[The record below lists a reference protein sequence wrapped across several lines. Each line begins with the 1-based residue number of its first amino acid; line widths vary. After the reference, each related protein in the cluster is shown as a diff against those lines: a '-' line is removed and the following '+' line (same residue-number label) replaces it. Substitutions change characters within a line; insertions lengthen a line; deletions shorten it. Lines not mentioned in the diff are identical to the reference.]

1 MFDNLGNRL
10 DDIFRKLRSRGR
22 LTEKE
27 IDEAMR
33 EIRVALLEADV
44 ALPAVRAFLQR
55 VKAEALGEEVL
66 KSLTPAQ
73 QVVKIVHDELVR
85 MLGGQTAGLASAP
98 KPPTVIMLAGL
109 QGSGKT
115 STAAKLGALLRRKG
129 QRPLLVAADLQRP
142 AAIRQLQVLG
152 EQAKVAVFTE
162 PGATDPVAVVKAAL
176 EVGRREADVVILDTA
191 GRLHVD
197 PEMMD
202 QVARVHAVAQP
213 QEVLFVLDAMTGQ
226 DALVSAKAFAETI
239 PLTGI
244 ILTKLDGDAR
254 GGAALSAAT
263 VTGRPI
269 KFAGIGEKLGD
280 LEPFHPDRIAS
291 RILGMGDVLT
301 LIEKAEAAVSKE
313 EAERQARKILDA
325 QFTLEDFLSQMQQVR
340 KMGGIGSLVKML
352 PGLPGMGRL
361 SDLAIEDKDMVKLEA
376 IIRSMTPGERADPRI
391 ISGSRRSRIA
401 RGSGTQVREVNE
413 LLKQFDAVRKMMKTM
428 TRGGK
433 GGGKGRRRG
442 AFSLPPG
449 FGL

>member
-27 IDEAMR
+27 VDEALR
-33 EIRVALLEADV
+33 EIRVALLEGDV
-44 ALPAVRAFLQR
+44 ALPAVRSFLQPVR
-55 VKAEALGEEVL
+55 AEATGEEVL
-66 KSLTPAQ
+66 HSLTPGH
-73 QVVKIVHDELVR
+73 QVVKLVHDELVR
-85 MLGGQTAGLASAP
+85 MLGGQSAGLVTSP

-115 STAAKLGALLRRKG
+115 STAAKLGALLKRRG

-152 EQAKVAVFTE
+152 EQAKVAVHAE
-162 PGATDPVAVVKAAL
+162 MGATDPVAVVEAAL
-176 EVGRREADVVILDTA
+176 ERGRREADVVILDTA

-202 QVARVHAVAQP
+202 QVARVHALAQP
-213 QEVLFVLDAMTGQ
+213 HEVLFVLDAITGQ

-244 ILTKLDGDAR
+244 IITKLDGDAR

-263 VTGRPI
+263 VTGQPI
-269 KFAGIGEKLGD
+269 KFAGMGEKLAD

-301 LIEKAEAAVSKE
+301 LIEKAEDAVSKE
-313 EAERQARKILDA
+313 EAEKQARKILDA
-325 QFTLEDFLSQMQQVR
+325 AFTLEDFLSQMQQVR

-376 IIRSMTPGERADPRI
+376 IIRSMTPVERNDPRI
-391 ISGSRRSRIA
+391 ISGARRARIA
-401 RGSGTQVREVNE
+401 RGSGTQVRDVNE
-413 LLKQFDAVRKMMKTM
+413 LLKQFDAVRKMMKSM
-428 TRGGK
+428 TK
-433 GGGKGRRRG
+433 GGGKKGRRG

-449 FGL
+449 LGL

>member
-1 MFDNLGNRL
+1 VFDNLGNRL

-27 IDEAMR
+27 IDEALR

-44 ALPAVRAFLQR
+44 ALPAVRTFLQH

-66 KSLTPAQ
+66 KSLTPGQ
-73 QVVKIVHDELVR
+73 QVVKIVHEELVR
-85 MLGGQTAGLASAP
+85 MLGGKTVGLVSAP
-98 KPPTVIMLAGL
+98 KPPTIIMLAGL

-115 STAAKLGALLRRKG
+115 STAAKLASLLRRKG

-152 EQAKVAVFTE
+152 EQAKVAVHAE
-162 PGATDPVAVVKAAL
+162 LGQTDPVAVVERAL
-176 EVGRREADVVILDTA
+176 EEGRRDADVVILDTA

-213 QEVLFVLDAMTGQ
+213 HEVLFVLDAMTGQ

-244 ILTKLDGDAR
+244 IITKLDGDAR

-263 VTGRPI
+263 VTGQPI
-269 KFAGIGEKLGD
+269 KFAGMGEKLGD

-313 EAERQARKILDA
+313 EAEQQARKILDA
-325 QFTLEDFLSQMQQVR
+325 AFTLEDFLSQMQQVR

-361 SDLAIEDKDMVKLEA
+361 SDLSIEDKDMVKLEA
-376 IIRSMTPGERADPRI
+376 IIRSMTPGERNDPRM
-391 ISGSRRSRIA
+391 ISGSRRARIA
-401 RGSGTQVREVNE
+401 RGSGTQVRDVNE
-413 LLKQFDAVRKMMKTM
+413 LLKQFEAVRKMMKSM
-428 TRGGK
+428 TK
-433 GGGKGRRRG
+433 GGGKKGRRG

-449 FGL
+449 LGL

>member
-1 MFDNLGNRL
+1 MFDTLGDRL

-27 IDEAMR
+27 IDEALR

-44 ALPAVRAFLQR
+44 ALPAVRAFLQH
-55 VKAEALGEEVL
+55 VKAEALGEDVL
-66 KSLTPAQ
+66 KSLTPGQ
-73 QVVKIVHDELVR
+73 QVIKIVHEELVR
-85 MLGGQTAGLASAP
+85 MLGGKTVGLASAS
-98 KPPTVIMLAGL
+98 KPPTIIMLAGL

-115 STAAKLGALLRRKG
+115 STAAKLAALLRRKG

-152 EQAKVAVFTE
+152 EQAKVAVHAE
-162 PGATDPVAVVKAAL
+162 MGQTDPVAVVERAL
-176 EVGRREADVVILDTA
+176 EEGRRDADVVILDTA

-213 QEVLFVLDAMTGQ
+213 HEVLFVLDAMTGQ

-244 ILTKLDGDAR
+244 IITKLDGDAR

-263 VTGRPI
+263 VTGQPI
-269 KFAGIGEKLGD
+269 KFAGMGEKLAD

-313 EAERQARKILDA
+313 EAEKQARKILDA
-325 QFTLEDFLSQMQQVR
+325 AFTLEDFLSQMQQVR

-376 IIRSMTPGERADPRI
+376 IIRSMTPSERNDPRI
-391 ISGSRRSRIA
+391 ISGSRRARIA
-401 RGSGTQVREVNE
+401 RGSGTQVRDVNE
-413 LLKQFDAVRKMMKTM
+413 LLKQFEAVRKMMKSM
-428 TRGGK
+428 TK
-433 GGGKGRRRG
+433 GGGKKGRRG

-449 FGL
+449 LGL

>member
-1 MFDNLGNRL
+1 MFDTLGNRL

-27 IDEAMR
+27 IDEALR

-44 ALPAVRAFLQR
+44 ALPAVRAFLQH
-55 VKAEALGEEVL
+55 VKAEALGEDVL
-66 KSLTPAQ
+66 KSLTPGQ
-73 QVVKIVHDELVR
+73 QVIKIVHDELVR
-85 MLGGQTAGLASAP
+85 MLGGQTAGLVTAP

-115 STAAKLGALLRRKG
+115 STAGKLAALLRRKG

-142 AAIRQLQVLG
+142 AAIRQLQILG
-152 EQAKVAVFTE
+152 EQAKVAVHAE
-162 PGATDPVAVVKAAL
+162 MGETDPVAVVRRAL
-176 EVGRREADVVILDTA
+176 EEGRRDADVVIIDTA

-202 QVARVHAVAQP
+202 QVARVHALSQP
-213 QEVLFVLDAMTGQ
+213 HEVLFVLDAMTGQ

-244 ILTKLDGDAR
+244 IVTKLDGDAR

-263 VTGRPI
+263 VTGQPI
-269 KFAGIGEKLGD
+269 KFAGTGEKLAD

-301 LIEKAEAAVSKE
+301 LIEKAEATVSKE
-313 EAERQARKILDA
+313 EAEKQARKILDA
-325 QFTLEDFLSQMQQVR
+325 AFTLEDFLSQMQQVR

-376 IIRSMTPGERADPRI
+376 IIRSMTPVERNDPRI
-391 ISGSRRSRIA
+391 ISGARRARIA
-401 RGSGTQVREVNE
+401 RGSGTQVRDVNE
-413 LLKQFDAVRKMMKTM
+413 LLKQFEAVRKMMKSM
-428 TRGGK
+428 TK
-433 GGGKGRRRG
+433 GGGKKGRRG

-449 FGL
+449 LGL

>member
-1 MFDNLGNRL
+1 VFDNLGDRL

-27 IDEAMR
+27 IDEALR

-44 ALPAVRAFLQR
+44 ALPAVRTFLQH
-55 VKAEALGEEVL
+55 VKAEALGEDVL
-66 KSLTPAQ
+66 KSLTPGQ
-73 QVVKIVHDELVR
+73 QVIKIVHEELVR
-85 MLGGQTAGLASAP
+85 MLGGKTVGLASAS
-98 KPPTVIMLAGL
+98 KPPTIIMLAGL

-115 STAAKLGALLRRKG
+115 STAAKLAALLRRKG

-152 EQAKVAVFTE
+152 EQAKVAVHAE
-162 PGATDPVAVVKAAL
+162 VGQTDPVAVVARAL
-176 EVGRREADVVILDTA
+176 EEGRRDADVVILDTA

-213 QEVLFVLDAMTGQ
+213 HEVLFVLDAMTGQ

-244 ILTKLDGDAR
+244 IITKLDGDAR

-263 VTGRPI
+263 VTGQPI
-269 KFAGIGEKLGD
+269 KFAGMGEKLGD

-313 EAERQARKILDA
+313 EAEQQARKILDA
-325 QFTLEDFLSQMQQVR
+325 AFTLEDFLSQMQQVR

-361 SDLAIEDKDMVKLEA
+361 SDLSIEDRDMVKLEA
-376 IIRSMTPGERADPRI
+376 IIRSMTPGERNDPRI
-391 ISGSRRSRIA
+391 ISGARRARIA
-401 RGSGTQVREVNE
+401 RGAGTQVREVNE
-413 LLKQFDAVRKMMKTM
+413 LLKQFEAVRKMMKSM
-428 TRGGK
+428 TK
-433 GGGKGRRRG
+433 GGGKKGRRG

-449 FGL
+449 LGL

>member
-1 MFDNLGNRL
+1 MFDTLGNRL

-27 IDEAMR
+27 IDEALR

-44 ALPAVRAFLQR
+44 ALPAVRTFLQH

-66 KSLTPAQ
+66 KSLTPGQ
-73 QVVKIVHDELVR
+73 QVVKIVHEELVR
-85 MLGGQTAGLASAP
+85 MLGGKTVGLASAS
-98 KPPTVIMLAGL
+98 KPPTIIMLAGL

-115 STAAKLGALLRRKG
+115 STAGKLAALLRRKG

-142 AAIRQLQVLG
+142 AAIRQLEILG
-152 EQAKVAVFTE
+152 EQARVAVHAE
-162 PGATDPVAVVKAAL
+162 MEATDPVAVVQAAL
-176 EVGRREADVVILDTA
+176 EQGRREADVVILDTA

-197 PEMMD
+197 AEMMD

-213 QEVLFVLDAMTGQ
+213 HEVLFVLDAMTGQ

-244 ILTKLDGDAR
+244 VLTKLDGDAR
-254 GGAALSAAT
+254 GGAALSAVT

-269 KFAGIGEKLGD
+269 KFAGMGEKLGD

-313 EAERQARKILDA
+313 EAERQARKIMEA

-340 KMGGIGSLVKML
+340 NMGGIGSLVKML

-361 SDLAIEDKDMVKLEA
+361 SDLSIDEKDMVRLEA

-391 ISGSRRSRIA
+391 ISGSRRARIA

-413 LLKQFDAVRKMMKTM
+413 LLKQFEAVRKMMKQM
-428 TRGGK
+428 TK
-433 GGGKGRRRG
+433 GGGKKGRRG

-449 FGL
+449 LGL

>member
-1 MFDNLGNRL
+1 MFDTLGNRL

-27 IDEAMR
+27 IDEALR

-44 ALPAVRAFLQR
+44 ALPAVRAFLQH
-55 VKAEALGEEVL
+55 VKAEALGEDVL
-66 KSLTPAQ
+66 KSLTPGQ
-73 QVVKIVHDELVR
+73 QVIKIVHDELVR
-85 MLGGQTAGLASAP
+85 MLGGQTAGLVTAP

-115 STAAKLGALLRRKG
+115 STAGKLAALLRRKG

-142 AAIRQLQVLG
+142 AAIRQLQILG
-152 EQAKVAVFTE
+152 EQAKVAVHAE
-162 PGATDPVAVVKAAL
+162 MGETDPVAVVRRAL
-176 EVGRREADVVILDTA
+176 EEGRRDADVVIIDTA

-202 QVARVHAVAQP
+202 QVARVHALSQP
-213 QEVLFVLDAMTGQ
+213 HEVLFVLDAMTGQ

-244 ILTKLDGDAR
+244 IVTKLDGDAR

-269 KFAGIGEKLGD
+269 KFAGMGEKLAD

-301 LIEKAEAAVSKE
+301 LIEKAEATVSKE
-313 EAERQARKILDA
+313 EAEKQARKILDA
-325 QFTLEDFLSQMQQVR
+325 AFTLEDFLSQMQQVR

-376 IIRSMTPGERADPRI
+376 IIRSMTPVERNDPRI
-391 ISGSRRSRIA
+391 ISGARRARIA
-401 RGSGTQVREVNE
+401 RGSGTQVRDVNE
-413 LLKQFDAVRKMMKTM
+413 LLKQFEAVRKMMKSM
-428 TRGGK
+428 TK
-433 GGGKGRRRG
+433 GGGKKGRRG

-449 FGL
+449 LGL

>member
-27 IDEAMR
+27 IDEALR

-44 ALPAVRAFLQR
+44 ALPAVRTFLQH
-55 VKAEALGEEVL
+55 VKAEALGEDVL
-66 KSLTPAQ
+66 KSLTPGQ
-73 QVVKIVHDELVR
+73 QVIKVVHEELVR
-85 MLGGQTAGLASAP
+85 MLGGKTVGLASAS
-98 KPPTVIMLAGL
+98 KPPTIIMLAGL

-115 STAAKLGALLRRKG
+115 STAAKLASLLRRKG

-152 EQAKVAVFTE
+152 EQAKVAVHAE
-162 PGATDPVAVVKAAL
+162 MGETDPVAVVRRAL
-176 EVGRREADVVILDTA
+176 EEGRRDADVVILDTA

-213 QEVLFVLDAMTGQ
+213 HEVLFVLDAMTGQ
-226 DALVSAKAFAETI
+226 DALISAKAFAETI

-244 ILTKLDGDAR
+244 IITKLDGDAR
-254 GGAALSAAT
+254 GGAALSAST
-263 VTGRPI
+263 VTGQPI
-269 KFAGIGEKLGD
+269 KFAGMGEKLAD

-301 LIEKAEAAVSKE
+301 LIEKAEASVSKE
-313 EAERQARKILDA
+313 EAEKQARKILDA
-325 QFTLEDFLSQMQQVR
+325 AFTLEDFLSQMQQVR

-376 IIRSMTPGERADPRI
+376 IIRSMTPGERNDPRI
-391 ISGSRRSRIA
+391 ISGSRRARIA

-413 LLKQFDAVRKMMKTM
+413 LLKQFEAVRKMMKSM
-428 TRGGK
+428 TK
-433 GGGKGRRRG
+433 GGGKKGRRG

-449 FGL
+449 LGL

>member
-1 MFDNLGNRL
+1 VFDNLGDRL

-27 IDEAMR
+27 IDEALR

-44 ALPAVRAFLQR
+44 ALPAVRTFLQH
-55 VKAEALGEEVL
+55 VKAEALGEDVL
-66 KSLTPAQ
+66 KSLTPGQ
-73 QVVKIVHDELVR
+73 QVIKIVHEELVR
-85 MLGGQTAGLASAP
+85 MLGGKTVGLASAP
-98 KPPTVIMLAGL
+98 KPPTIIMLAGL

-115 STAAKLGALLRRKG
+115 STAAKLASLLRRKG

-142 AAIRQLQVLG
+142 AAIRQLQILG
-152 EQAKVAVFTE
+152 EQAKVAVHAE
-162 PGATDPVAVVKAAL
+162 VGQTDPVAVVARAL
-176 EVGRREADVVILDTA
+176 EEGRRDADVVILDTA

-213 QEVLFVLDAMTGQ
+213 HEVLFVLDAMTGQ

-244 ILTKLDGDAR
+244 IITKLDGDAR

-263 VTGRPI
+263 VTGQPI
-269 KFAGIGEKLGD
+269 KFAGMGEKLGD

-313 EAERQARKILDA
+313 EAEQQARKILDA
-325 QFTLEDFLSQMQQVR
+325 AFTLEDFLSQMQQVR

-361 SDLAIEDKDMVKLEA
+361 SDLSIEDKDMVKLEA
-376 IIRSMTPGERADPRI
+376 IIRSMTPGERNDPRI
-391 ISGSRRSRIA
+391 ISGARRARIA
-401 RGSGTQVREVNE
+401 RGAGTQVREVNE
-413 LLKQFDAVRKMMKTM
+413 LLKQFEAVRKMMKSM
-428 TRGGK
+428 TK
-433 GGGKGRRRG
+433 GGGKKGRRG

-449 FGL
+449 LGL

>member
-1 MFDNLGNRL
+1 VFDNLGDRL

-27 IDEAMR
+27 IDEALR

-44 ALPAVRAFLQR
+44 ALPAVRTFLQH
-55 VKAEALGEEVL
+55 VKAEALGEDVL
-66 KSLTPAQ
+66 KSLTPGQ
-73 QVVKIVHDELVR
+73 QVIKIVHEELVR
-85 MLGGQTAGLASAP
+85 MLGGKTVGLASAS
-98 KPPTVIMLAGL
+98 KPPTIIMLAGL

-115 STAAKLGALLRRKG
+115 STAAKLAALLRRKG

-142 AAIRQLQVLG
+142 AAIRQLQILG
-152 EQAKVAVFTE
+152 EQAKVAVHAE
-162 PGATDPVAVVKAAL
+162 VGQTDPVAVVARAL
-176 EVGRREADVVILDTA
+176 EEGRRDADVVILDTA

-213 QEVLFVLDAMTGQ
+213 HEVLFVLDAMTGQ

-244 ILTKLDGDAR
+244 IITKLDGDAR

-263 VTGRPI
+263 VTGQPI
-269 KFAGIGEKLGD
+269 KFAGMGEKLGD

-313 EAERQARKILDA
+313 EAEQQARKILDA
-325 QFTLEDFLSQMQQVR
+325 AFTLEDFLSQMQQVR

-361 SDLAIEDKDMVKLEA
+361 SDLSIEDKDMVKLEA
-376 IIRSMTPGERADPRI
+376 IIRSMTPGERNDPRI
-391 ISGSRRSRIA
+391 ISGARRARIA
-401 RGSGTQVREVNE
+401 RGAGTQVREVNE
-413 LLKQFDAVRKMMKTM
+413 LLKQFEAVRKMMKSM
-428 TRGGK
+428 TK
-433 GGGKGRRRG
+433 GGGKKGRRG

-449 FGL
+449 LGL

>member
-1 MFDNLGNRL
+1 VFDTLGDRL

-27 IDEAMR
+27 IDEALR

-44 ALPAVRAFLQR
+44 ALPAVRTFLQH
-55 VKAEALGEEVL
+55 VKAEALGEDVL
-66 KSLTPAQ
+66 KSLTPGQ
-73 QVVKIVHDELVR
+73 QVIKIVHEELVR
-85 MLGGQTAGLASAP
+85 MLGGKTVGLASAS
-98 KPPTVIMLAGL
+98 KPPTIILLAGL

-115 STAAKLGALLRRKG
+115 STAAKLASLLRRKG

-152 EQAKVAVFTE
+152 EQAKVAVHAE
-162 PGATDPVAVVKAAL
+162 MGETDPVAVVRRAL
-176 EVGRREADVVILDTA
+176 EEGRRDADVVILDTA

-213 QEVLFVLDAMTGQ
+213 HEVLFVLDAMTGQ

-244 ILTKLDGDAR
+244 IITKLDGDAR

-263 VTGRPI
+263 VTGQPI
-269 KFAGIGEKLGD
+269 KFAGMGEKLAD

-313 EAERQARKILDA
+313 EAEKQARKILDA
-325 QFTLEDFLSQMQQVR
+325 AFTLEDFLSQMQQVR

-361 SDLAIEDKDMVKLEA
+361 SDLSIEDRDMVKLEA
-376 IIRSMTPGERADPRI
+376 IIRSMTPGERNDPRI
-391 ISGSRRSRIA
+391 ISGARRARIA
-401 RGSGTQVREVNE
+401 RGSGTQVRDVNE
-413 LLKQFDAVRKMMKTM
+413 LLKQFEAVRKMMKSM
-428 TRGGK
+428 TK
-433 GGGKGRRRG
+433 GGGKKGRRG

-449 FGL
+449 LGL

>member
-1 MFDNLGNRL
+1 VFDNLGNRL

-27 IDEAMR
+27 IDEALR

-44 ALPAVRAFLQR
+44 ALPAVRTFLQH

-66 KSLTPAQ
+66 KSLTPGQ
-73 QVVKIVHDELVR
+73 QVIKIVHEELVR
-85 MLGGQTAGLASAP
+85 MLGGKTVGLASAS
-98 KPPTVIMLAGL
+98 KPPTIIMLAGL

-115 STAAKLGALLRRKG
+115 STAAKLASLLRRKG

-152 EQAKVAVFTE
+152 EQAKVAVHAE
-162 PGATDPVAVVKAAL
+162 MGETDPVAVVRRAL
-176 EVGRREADVVILDTA
+176 EEGRRDADVVILDTA

-213 QEVLFVLDAMTGQ
+213 HEVLFVLDAMTGQ
-226 DALVSAKAFAETI
+226 DALISAKAFAETI

-244 ILTKLDGDAR
+244 IITKLDGDAR
-254 GGAALSAAT
+254 GGAALSAST
-263 VTGRPI
+263 VTGQPI
-269 KFAGIGEKLGD
+269 KFAGMGEKLAD

-313 EAERQARKILDA
+313 EAEQQARKILDA
-325 QFTLEDFLSQMQQVR
+325 AFTLEDFLSQMQQVR

-361 SDLAIEDKDMVKLEA
+361 SDLSIEDKDMVKLEA
-376 IIRSMTPGERADPRI
+376 IIRSMTPGERNDPRI
-391 ISGSRRSRIA
+391 ISGARRARIA

-413 LLKQFDAVRKMMKTM
+413 LLKQFEAVRKMMKSM
-428 TRGGK
+428 TK
-433 GGGKGRRRG
+433 GGGKKGRRG

-449 FGL
+449 LGL

>member
-1 MFDNLGNRL
+1 MFDTLGNRL

-27 IDEAMR
+27 IDEALR

-44 ALPAVRAFLQR
+44 ALPAVRAFLQH
-55 VKAEALGEEVL
+55 VKAEALGEDVL
-66 KSLTPAQ
+66 KSLTPGQ
-73 QVVKIVHDELVR
+73 QVIKIVHEELVR
-85 MLGGQTAGLASAP
+85 MLGGQSAGLVTAS

-115 STAAKLGALLRRKG
+115 STAGKLAALLRRKG

-142 AAIRQLQVLG
+142 AAIRQLQILG
-152 EQAKVAVFTE
+152 EQAKVAVHAE
-162 PGATDPVAVVKAAL
+162 MGETDPVAVVRRAL
-176 EVGRREADVVILDTA
+176 EEGRRDADVVILDTA

-213 QEVLFVLDAMTGQ
+213 DEVLFVLDAMTGQ

-244 ILTKLDGDAR
+244 IITKLDGDAR

-269 KFAGIGEKLGD
+269 KFAGMGEKLGD

-301 LIEKAEAAVSKE
+301 LIEKAEATVSKE
-313 EAERQARKILDA
+313 EAEKQARKILDA
-325 QFTLEDFLSQMQQVR
+325 AFTLEDFLSQMQQVR

-376 IIRSMTPGERADPRI
+376 IIRSMTPVERNDPRI
-391 ISGSRRSRIA
+391 ISGSRRARIA
-401 RGSGTQVREVNE
+401 RGSGTQVRDVNE
-413 LLKQFDAVRKMMKTM
+413 LLKQFDAVRKMMKSM
-428 TRGGK
+428 TK
-433 GGGKGRRRG
+433 GGGKKGRRG

-449 FGL
+449 LGL

>member
-1 MFDNLGNRL
+1 MFDTLGNRL

-27 IDEAMR
+27 IDEALR

-44 ALPAVRAFLQR
+44 ALPAVRTFLQH

-66 KSLTPAQ
+66 KSLTPGQ
-73 QVVKIVHDELVR
+73 HVIKIVHDELVR
-85 MLGGQTAGLASAP
+85 MLGGQTAGLATAS

-115 STAAKLGALLRRKG
+115 STAGKLAALLRRKG

-152 EQAKVAVFTE
+152 EQAKVAVHAE
-162 PGATDPVAVVKAAL
+162 MGETDPVAVVRRAL
-176 EVGRREADVVILDTA
+176 EEGRRDADVVIIDTA

-202 QVARVHAVAQP
+202 QVARVHALAQP
-213 QEVLFVLDAMTGQ
+213 HEVLFVLDAMTGQ

-244 ILTKLDGDAR
+244 IITKLDGDAR

-269 KFAGIGEKLGD
+269 KFAGMGEKLAD

-301 LIEKAEAAVSKE
+301 LIEKAEATVSKE
-313 EAERQARKILDA
+313 EAEKQARKILDA
-325 QFTLEDFLSQMQQVR
+325 AFTLEDFLSQMQQVR

-376 IIRSMTPGERADPRI
+376 IIRSMTPVERNDPRI
-391 ISGSRRSRIA
+391 ISGARRARIA
-401 RGSGTQVREVNE
+401 RGSGTQVRDVNE
-413 LLKQFDAVRKMMKTM
+413 LLKQFDAVRKMMKSM
-428 TRGGK
+428 TK
-433 GGGKGRRRG
+433 GGGKKGRRG

-449 FGL
+449 LGL

>member
-1 MFDNLGNRL
+1 MFDTLGNRL

-27 IDEAMR
+27 IDEALR

-44 ALPAVRAFLQR
+44 ALPAVRAFLQH
-55 VKAEALGEEVL
+55 VKAEALGEDVL
-66 KSLTPAQ
+66 KSLTPGQ
-73 QVVKIVHDELVR
+73 QVIKIVHEELVR
-85 MLGGQTAGLASAP
+85 MLGGQSAGLATAS

-115 STAAKLGALLRRKG
+115 STAGKLAALLRRKG

-142 AAIRQLQVLG
+142 AAIRQLQILG
-152 EQAKVAVFTE
+152 EQAKVAVHAE
-162 PGATDPVAVVKAAL
+162 LGETDPVAVVRRAL
-176 EVGRREADVVILDTA
+176 EEGRRDADVVILDTA

-213 QEVLFVLDAMTGQ
+213 DEVLFVLDAMTGQ

-244 ILTKLDGDAR
+244 IITKLDGDAR

-269 KFAGIGEKLGD
+269 KFAGMGEKLAD

-313 EAERQARKILDA
+313 EAEQQARKILDA
-325 QFTLEDFLSQMQQVR
+325 AFTLEDFLSQMQQVR

-376 IIRSMTPGERADPRI
+376 IIRSMTPVERNDPRI
-391 ISGSRRSRIA
+391 ISGSRRARIA
-401 RGSGTQVREVNE
+401 RGSGTQVRDVNE
-413 LLKQFDAVRKMMKTM
+413 LLKQFDAVRKMMKSM
-428 TRGGK
+428 TK
-433 GGGKGRRRG
+433 GGGKKGRRG

-449 FGL
+449 LGL

>member
-1 MFDNLGNRL
+1 MFDTLGNRL

-27 IDEAMR
+27 IDEALR

-44 ALPAVRAFLQR
+44 ALPAVRTFLQH
-55 VKAEALGEEVL
+55 VKAEALGEDVL
-66 KSLTPAQ
+66 KSLTPGQ
-73 QVVKIVHDELVR
+73 QVIKIVHEELVR
-85 MLGGQTAGLASAP
+85 MLGGQSAGLVTAS

-115 STAAKLGALLRRKG
+115 STAGKLAALLRRKG

-142 AAIRQLQVLG
+142 AAIRQLQILG
-152 EQAKVAVFTE
+152 EQAKVAVHAE
-162 PGATDPVAVVKAAL
+162 LGETDPVAVVRRAL
-176 EVGRREADVVILDTA
+176 EEGRRDADVVILDTA

-213 QEVLFVLDAMTGQ
+213 HEVLFVLDAMTGQ

-244 ILTKLDGDAR
+244 IITKLDGDAR

-263 VTGRPI
+263 VTGQPI
-269 KFAGIGEKLGD
+269 KFAGMGEKLAD

-301 LIEKAEAAVSKE
+301 LIEKAEATVSKE
-313 EAERQARKILDA
+313 EAEKQARKILDA
-325 QFTLEDFLSQMQQVR
+325 AFTLEDFLSQMQQVR

-376 IIRSMTPGERADPRI
+376 IIRSMTPVERNDPRI
-391 ISGSRRSRIA
+391 ISGSRRARIA
-401 RGSGTQVREVNE
+401 RGSGTQVRDVNE
-413 LLKQFDAVRKMMKTM
+413 LLKQFDAVRKMMKSM
-428 TRGGK
+428 TK
-433 GGGKGRRRG
+433 GGGKKGRRG

-449 FGL
+449 LGL

>member
-27 IDEAMR
+27 IDEALR

-44 ALPAVRAFLQR
+44 ALPAVRTFLQH

-66 KSLTPAQ
+66 KSLTPGQ
-73 QVVKIVHDELVR
+73 QVIKIVHEELVR
-85 MLGGQTAGLASAP
+85 MLGGKTVGLASAS
-98 KPPTVIMLAGL
+98 KPPTIIMLAGL

-115 STAAKLGALLRRKG
+115 STAAKLASLLRRKG

-152 EQAKVAVFTE
+152 EQAKVAVHAE
-162 PGATDPVAVVKAAL
+162 MGETDPVAVVRRAL
-176 EVGRREADVVILDTA
+176 EEGRRDADVVILDTA

-213 QEVLFVLDAMTGQ
+213 HEVLFVLDAMTGQ

-244 ILTKLDGDAR
+244 IITKLDGDAR
-254 GGAALSAAT
+254 GGAALSAST
-263 VTGRPI
+263 VTGQPI
-269 KFAGIGEKLGD
+269 KFAGMGEKLAD

-313 EAERQARKILDA
+313 EAEQQARKILDA
-325 QFTLEDFLSQMQQVR
+325 AFTLEDFLSQMQQVR

-361 SDLAIEDKDMVKLEA
+361 SDLSIEDKDMVKLEA
-376 IIRSMTPGERADPRI
+376 IIRSMTPGERNDPRI
-391 ISGSRRSRIA
+391 ISGARRARIA

-413 LLKQFDAVRKMMKTM
+413 LLKQFEAVRKMMKSM
-428 TRGGK
+428 TK
-433 GGGKGRRRG
+433 GGGKKGRRG

-449 FGL
+449 LGL

>member
-27 IDEAMR
+27 IDEALR

-44 ALPAVRAFLQR
+44 ALPAVRTFLQH

-66 KSLTPAQ
+66 KSLTPGQ
-73 QVVKIVHDELVR
+73 QVIKIVHEELVR
-85 MLGGQTAGLASAP
+85 MLGGKTVGLASAS
-98 KPPTVIMLAGL
+98 KPPTIIMLAGL

-115 STAAKLGALLRRKG
+115 STAAKLASLLRRKG

-152 EQAKVAVFTE
+152 EQAKVAVHAE
-162 PGATDPVAVVKAAL
+162 MGETDPVAVVRRAL
-176 EVGRREADVVILDTA
+176 EEGRRDADVVILDTA

-213 QEVLFVLDAMTGQ
+213 HKVLFVLDAMTGQ
-226 DALVSAKAFAETI
+226 DALISAKAFAETI

-244 ILTKLDGDAR
+244 IITKLDGDAR

-263 VTGRPI
+263 VTGQPI
-269 KFAGIGEKLGD
+269 KFAGMGEKLAD

-313 EAERQARKILDA
+313 EAEQQARKILDA
-325 QFTLEDFLSQMQQVR
+325 AFTLEDFLSQMQQVR

-361 SDLAIEDKDMVKLEA
+361 SDLSIEDKDMVKLEA
-376 IIRSMTPGERADPRI
+376 IIRSMTPGERNDPRI
-391 ISGSRRSRIA
+391 ISGARRARIA
-401 RGSGTQVREVNE
+401 RGSGTQVRQVNE
-413 LLKQFDAVRKMMKTM
+413 LLKQFEAVRKMMKSM
-428 TRGGK
+428 TK
-433 GGGKGRRRG
+433 GGGKKGRRG

-449 FGL
+449 LGL

>member
-1 MFDNLGNRL
+1 MFDTLGDRL

-27 IDEAMR
+27 IDEALR

-44 ALPAVRAFLQR
+44 ALPAVRTFLQH

-66 KSLTPAQ
+66 KSLTPGQ
-73 QVVKIVHDELVR
+73 QVIKIVHEELVR
-85 MLGGQTAGLASAP
+85 MLDGKTVGLASAS
-98 KPPTVIMLAGL
+98 KPPTIIMLAGL

-115 STAAKLGALLRRKG
+115 SAAAKLAALLRRKG

-152 EQAKVAVFTE
+152 EQAKVAVHAE
-162 PGATDPVAVVKAAL
+162 MGQTDPVAVVGRAL
-176 EVGRREADVVILDTA
+176 EEGRRDADVLILDTA

-213 QEVLFVLDAMTGQ
+213 HEVLFVLDAMTGQ

-244 ILTKLDGDAR
+244 IITKLDGDAR

-263 VTGRPI
+263 VTGQPI
-269 KFAGIGEKLGD
+269 KFAGMGEKLAD

-313 EAERQARKILDA
+313 EAEKQARKILDA
-325 QFTLEDFLSQMQQVR
+325 AFTLEDFLSQMQQVR

-361 SDLAIEDKDMVKLEA
+361 SDLSIEDKDMVKLEA
-376 IIRSMTPGERADPRI
+376 IIRSMTPGERNDPRI
-391 ISGSRRSRIA
+391 ISGSRRARIA

-413 LLKQFDAVRKMMKTM
+413 LLKQFEAVRKMMKSM
-428 TRGGK
+428 TK
-433 GGGKGRRRG
+433 GGGKKGRRG

-449 FGL
+449 LGL

>member
-1 MFDNLGNRL
+1 MFDTLGNRL

-27 IDEAMR
+27 IDEALR

-44 ALPAVRAFLQR
+44 ALPAVRTFLQH
-55 VKAEALGEEVL
+55 VKAEALGEDVL
-66 KSLTPAQ
+66 KSLTPGQ
-73 QVVKIVHDELVR
+73 QVIKIVHEELVR
-85 MLGGQTAGLASAP
+85 MLGGQSAGLVTAS

-115 STAAKLGALLRRKG
+115 STAGKLAALLRRKG

-142 AAIRQLQVLG
+142 AAIRQLQILG
-152 EQAKVAVFTE
+152 EQAKVAVHAE
-162 PGATDPVAVVKAAL
+162 MGETDPVAVVRRAL
-176 EVGRREADVVILDTA
+176 EEGRRDADVVILDTA

-213 QEVLFVLDAMTGQ
+213 DEVLFVLDAMTGQ

-244 ILTKLDGDAR
+244 IITKLDGDAR

-269 KFAGIGEKLGD
+269 KFAGMGEKLGD

-301 LIEKAEAAVSKE
+301 LIEKAEATVSKE
-313 EAERQARKILDA
+313 EAEKQARKILDA
-325 QFTLEDFLSQMQQVR
+325 AFTLEDFLSQMQQVR

-376 IIRSMTPGERADPRI
+376 IIRSMTPVERNDPRI
-391 ISGSRRSRIA
+391 ISGSRRARIA
-401 RGSGTQVREVNE
+401 RGSGTQVRDVNE
-413 LLKQFDAVRKMMKTM
+413 LLKQFDAVRKMMKSM
-428 TRGGK
+428 TK
-433 GGGKGRRRG
+433 GGGKKGRRG

-449 FGL
+449 LGL

>member
-1 MFDNLGNRL
+1 MFDTLGDRL

-27 IDEAMR
+27 IDEALR

-44 ALPAVRAFLQR
+44 ALPAVRAFLQH

-66 KSLTPAQ
+66 KSLTPGQ
-73 QVVKIVHDELVR
+73 QVIKIVHEELVR
-85 MLGGQTAGLASAP
+85 MLGGKTVGLASAS
-98 KPPTVIMLAGL
+98 KPPTIIMLAGL
-109 QGSGKT
+109 QGSGET
-115 STAAKLGALLRRKG
+115 STAAKLAALLRRKG

-152 EQAKVAVFTE
+152 EQAKVAVHAE
-162 PGATDPVAVVKAAL
+162 MGQTDPVAVVERAL
-176 EVGRREADVVILDTA
+176 EEGRRDAD
-191 GRLHVD
+191 
-197 PEMMD
+197 
-202 QVARVHAVAQP
+202 AVAQP
-213 QEVLFVLDAMTGQ
+213 HEVLFVLDAMTGQ

-244 ILTKLDGDAR
+244 IITKLDGDAR

-263 VTGRPI
+263 VTGQPI
-269 KFAGIGEKLGD
+269 KFAGMGEKLAD

-313 EAERQARKILDA
+313 EAEKQARKILDA
-325 QFTLEDFLSQMQQVR
+325 AFTLEDFLSQMQQVR

-376 IIRSMTPGERADPRI
+376 IIRSMTPSERNDPRI
-391 ISGSRRSRIA
+391 ISGSRRARIA
-401 RGSGTQVREVNE
+401 RGSGTQVRDVNE
-413 LLKQFDAVRKMMKTM
+413 LLKQFEAVRKMMKSM
-428 TRGGK
+428 TK
-433 GGGKGRRRG
+433 GGGKKGRRG

-449 FGL
+449 LGL

>member
-1 MFDNLGNRL
+1 VFDTLGNRL

-27 IDEAMR
+27 IDEALR

-44 ALPAVRAFLQR
+44 ALPAVRTFLQH

-66 KSLTPAQ
+66 KSLTPGQ
-73 QVVKIVHDELVR
+73 QVIKIVHEELVR
-85 MLGGQTAGLASAP
+85 MLGGKTVGLASAS
-98 KPPTVIMLAGL
+98 KPPTIIMLAGL

-115 STAAKLGALLRRKG
+115 STAAKLAALLRRKG

-152 EQAKVAVFTE
+152 EQAKVAVHAE
-162 PGATDPVAVVKAAL
+162 MGQTDPVAVVERAL
-176 EVGRREADVVILDTA
+176 EEGRRDADVVILDTA

-213 QEVLFVLDAMTGQ
+213 HEVLFVLDAMTGQ

-244 ILTKLDGDAR
+244 IITKLDGDAR

-263 VTGRPI
+263 VTGQPI
-269 KFAGIGEKLGD
+269 KFAGMGEKLAD

-301 LIEKAEAAVSKE
+301 LIEKAEATVSKE
-313 EAERQARKILDA
+313 EAEKQARKILDA
-325 QFTLEDFLSQMQQVR
+325 AFTLEDFLSQMQQVR

-376 IIRSMTPGERADPRI
+376 IIRSMTPIERNDPRI
-391 ISGSRRSRIA
+391 ISGSRRARIA
-401 RGSGTQVREVNE
+401 RGSGTQVRDVNE
-413 LLKQFDAVRKMMKTM
+413 LLKQFEAVRKMMKSM
-428 TRGGK
+428 TK
-433 GGGKGRRRG
+433 GGGKKGRRG

-449 FGL
+449 LGL

>member
-1 MFDNLGNRL
+1 MFDTLGDRL

-27 IDEAMR
+27 IDEALR

-44 ALPAVRAFLQR
+44 ALPAVRAFLQH
-55 VKAEALGEEVL
+55 VKAEALGEDVL
-66 KSLTPAQ
+66 KSLTPGQ
-73 QVVKIVHDELVR
+73 QVIKIVHEELVR
-85 MLGGQTAGLASAP
+85 MLGGKTVGLASAS
-98 KPPTVIMLAGL
+98 KPPTIIMLAGL

-115 STAAKLGALLRRKG
+115 STAAKLAALLRRKG

-152 EQAKVAVFTE
+152 EQAKVAVHAE
-162 PGATDPVAVVKAAL
+162 MGQTDPVAVVERAL
-176 EVGRREADVVILDTA
+176 EEGRRDADVVILDTA

-213 QEVLFVLDAMTGQ
+213 HEVLFVLDAMTGQ

-244 ILTKLDGDAR
+244 IITKLDGDAR

-263 VTGRPI
+263 VTGQPI
-269 KFAGIGEKLGD
+269 KFAGIGEKLAD

-313 EAERQARKILDA
+313 EAEKQARKILDA
-325 QFTLEDFLSQMQQVR
+325 AFTLEDFLSQMQQVR

-376 IIRSMTPGERADPRI
+376 IIRSMTPNERNDPRI
-391 ISGSRRSRIA
+391 ISGSRRARIA
-401 RGSGTQVREVNE
+401 RGSGTQVRDVNE
-413 LLKQFDAVRKMMKTM
+413 LLKQFEAVRKMMKSM
-428 TRGGK
+428 TK
-433 GGGKGRRRG
+433 GGGKKGRRG

-449 FGL
+449 LGL

>member
-1 MFDNLGNRL
+1 MFDTLGNRL

-27 IDEAMR
+27 IDEALR

-44 ALPAVRAFLQR
+44 ALPAVRTFLQH

-66 KSLTPAQ
+66 KSLTPGQ
-73 QVVKIVHDELVR
+73 QVIKIVHDELVR
-85 MLGGQTAGLASAP
+85 MLGGQTAGLVTAS
-98 KPPTVIMLAGL
+98 KPPTIIMLAGL

-115 STAAKLGALLRRKG
+115 STAGKLAALLRRKG

-142 AAIRQLQVLG
+142 AAIRQLQILG
-152 EQAKVAVFTE
+152 EQAKVAVHAE
-162 PGATDPVAVVKAAL
+162 IGETDPVAVVRRAL
-176 EVGRREADVVILDTA
+176 EEGRRDADVVIIDTA

-202 QVARVHAVAQP
+202 QVARVHALAQP
-213 QEVLFVLDAMTGQ
+213 HEVLFVLDAMTGQ

-244 ILTKLDGDAR
+244 IITKLDGDAR

-269 KFAGIGEKLGD
+269 KFAGMGEKLAD

-301 LIEKAEAAVSKE
+301 LIEKAEATVSKE
-313 EAERQARKILDA
+313 EAEKQARKILDA
-325 QFTLEDFLSQMQQVR
+325 AFTLEDFLSQMQQVR

-376 IIRSMTPGERADPRI
+376 IIRSMTPVERNDPRI
-391 ISGSRRSRIA
+391 ISGARRARIA
-401 RGSGTQVREVNE
+401 RGSGTQVRDVNE
-413 LLKQFDAVRKMMKTM
+413 LLKQFDAVRKMMKSM
-428 TRGGK
+428 TK
-433 GGGKGRRRG
+433 GGGKKGRRG

-449 FGL
+449 LGL

>member
-1 MFDNLGNRL
+1 MFDTLGDRL
-10 DDIFRKLRSRGR
+10 DGIFKKLRSKGR
-22 LTEKE
+22 LTDKE
-27 IDEAMR
+27 IDEALR

-44 ALPAVRAFLQR
+44 ALPAVRAFLSR
-55 VKAEALGEEVL
+55 VKQAALGEDVL
-66 KSLTPAQ
+66 KSLTPGQ
-73 QVVKIVHDELVR
+73 QVVKIVHEELIA
-85 MLGGQTAGLASAP
+85 MLGGKTAGLARAA
-98 KPPTVIMLAGL
+98 KPPTIIMLAGL

-115 STAAKLGALLRRKG
+115 STAAKLAALLRRQG

-152 EQAKVAVFTE
+152 EQAKVAVHAETGE
-162 PGATDPVAVVKAAL
+162 TDPVAVVRRAL
-176 EVGRREADVVILDTA
+176 EEGRRDADVVILDTA

-213 QEVLFVLDAMTGQ
+213 DEVLFVLDAMTGQ

-254 GGAALSAAT
+254 GGAALSAVT
-263 VTGRPI
+263 VTGKPI

-313 EAERQARKILDA
+313 EAEVQARKILDA
-325 QFTLEDFLSQMQQVR
+325 SFTLEDFLSQMQQVR
-340 KMGGIGSLVKML
+340 KMGGIGSLIKML
-352 PGLPGMGRL
+352 PGIPGVGRL
-361 SDLAIEDKDMVKLEA
+361 KDGMIDDADMARIEA
-376 IIRSMTPGERADPRI
+376 IIRSMTPRERTDPRI

-413 LLKQFDAVRKMMKTM
+413 LLKQFEQVRKMMRGF
-428 TRGGK
+428 TRGKGK
-433 GGGKGRRRG
+433 KGRPG
-442 AFSLPPG
+442 AMGLPPG
-449 FGL
+449 LGL